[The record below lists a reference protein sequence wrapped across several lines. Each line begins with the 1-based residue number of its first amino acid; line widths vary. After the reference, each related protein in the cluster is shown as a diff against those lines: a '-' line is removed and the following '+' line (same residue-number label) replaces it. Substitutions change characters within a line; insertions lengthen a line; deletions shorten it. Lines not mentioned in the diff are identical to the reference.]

1 MPKKAKKQ
9 SKKRVYRKRKSTTT
23 NKNKNIIRIN
33 LTGGSGGGSTAIPI
47 PYPTSIGPQMFPTTQ
62 PVNIYNSMSKSPFD
76 REYNPELKASQE
88 QSNSIPIP
96 EVVKVQQP
104 EPKAEPIPVAPFT
117 PDRPEKFQPVGGG
130 GKSGFQP
137 VGGTPDL
144 IKELMKRQEQL
155 KLKKLKD
162 IMDAEKA
169 KKAPETPAPVKPI
182 APAKPVKPIKPIPT
196 GESSSLVRTVSDSSN
211 IFSPIGNYE
220 SNPMLRSNREDEI
233 RQELI
238 LQGKNNREIG
248 QIIRRMKD
256 RKELI

>member
-1 MPKKAKKQ
+1 MPRKSKKQ
-9 SKKRVYRKRKSTTT
+9 SKKRVYKKRKSTTSTT

-33 LTGGSGGGSTAIPI
+33 VGGTGSSGGSSIIPL
-47 PYPTSIGPQMFPTTQ
+47 PYPSSVGTQMFPSTQ

-104 EPKAEPIPVAPFT
+104 EPKAEPIPIAPFT

-162 IMDAEKA
+162 IMDAEKT
-169 KKAPETPAPVKPI
+169 KKAPETPEVKPI
-182 APAKPVKPIKPIPT
+182 APLPIKPVKPSRPIPT
-196 GESSSLVRTVSDSSN
+196 GETSG

-220 SNPMLRSNREDEI
+220 SNPMLRSNREDEL
-233 RQELI
+233 RKELI
-238 LQGKNNREIG
+238 LQGKTNREIG